1 MQEIEVAKLEIDEK
15 LKMVRSA
22 DDQLAKM
29 VTEYG
34 EKFGE
39 LEKHRKEILQ
49 KAKNQATSIID
60 NANKLIEKTIRDIVE
75 AKADPVKTRVIRKE
89 AEKAKEQMREDIDQF
104 EKHEGPKPA
113 VPLKYTRPLQPK
125 TEKKPEDKEIHV
137 GDSVFIVDIQTV
149 GEVSSING
157 QDVVVDFNSVSF
169 RTSLKKLTKISKKE
183 AKDVKKHGMKIVGTG
198 SLSELMNQKIASF
211 NPTLD
216 LRGARADEAVSM
228 LEPYIDEAVLLSVH
242 QVRILHGKGNGILRK
257 IVREQLSR
265 RRDVISFTDEALE
278 LGGYGVTIV
287 EL

>member
-1 MQEIEVAKLEIDEK
+1 
-15 LKMVRSA
+15 
-22 DDQLAKM
+22 
-29 VTEYG
+29 
-34 EKFGE
+34 
-39 LEKHRKEILQ
+39 
-49 KAKNQATSIID
+49 
-60 NANKLIEKTIRDIVE
+60 
-75 AKADPVKTRVIRKE
+75 VKTRVIRKE
-89 AEKAKEQMREDIDQF
+89 AEKAKEKMREDIDQF